1 MFDPKQL
8 DELAQRL
15 AAALP
20 EGIKTLQEDLGRNL
34 RGSLEAGLT
43 RLDLVNR
50 EEFDVQTA
58 VLARTRQKLSH
69 LEAQVA
75 ELERLLTPDQ
85 TPDRTPGQTRSD

>member
-8 DELAQRL
+8 DEFAQRL

-50 EEFDVQTA
+50 EEFDVQSA
-58 VLARTRQKLSH
+58 VLTRTREKLSR

-75 ELERLLTPDQ
+75 ELERLLALSPASD
-85 TPDRTPGQTRSD
+85 QTRSD

>member
-8 DELAQRL
+8 DDFAQRL
-15 AAALP
+15 AGALP
-20 EGIKTLQEDLGRNL
+20 EGLKTLQEDLGRNL
-34 RGSLEAGLT
+34 RGSLEAGLS

-58 VLARTRQKLSH
+58 VLGRTREKLAR

-75 ELERLLTPDQ
+75 ELELVLALTDTQ
-85 TPDRTPGQTRSD
+85 TD

>member
-15 AAALP
+15 AGALP
-20 EGIKTLQEDLGRNL
+20 EGLKALQDDLGRNL
-34 RGSLEAGLT
+34 RGSLEAGLS

-58 VLARTRQKLSH
+58 VLARTREKLSR
-69 LEAQVA
+69 LETQVA
-75 ELERLLTPDQ
+75 GLERAMAASQ
-85 TPDRTPGQTRSD
+85 GRTD